1 MYKMKNKN
9 ILKQGK
15 SFLNNQF
22 NKFNKMHMF
31 YFLLYYFILFLTLF
45 IFFESILMKYFLSL
59 DKI

>member
-1 MYKMKNKN
+1 MFKMKNKN

-31 YFLLYYFILFLTLF
+31 YFTISFCF
-45 IFFESILMKYFLSL
+45 
-59 DKI
+59 